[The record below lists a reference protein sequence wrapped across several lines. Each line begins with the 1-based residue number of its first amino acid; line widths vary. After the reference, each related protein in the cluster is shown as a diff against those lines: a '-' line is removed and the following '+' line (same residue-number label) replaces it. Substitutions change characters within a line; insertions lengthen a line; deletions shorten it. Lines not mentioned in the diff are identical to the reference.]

1 MAQHTDSEKNERSK
15 SGDHSKG
22 GDHSKSTA
30 APSSVAAARGDGDI
44 GKTKGS
50 YVVGRQ
56 RRKQYLIAIRRTG
69 GLSPLGVPPLALNSV
84 EHALRSNSDI
94 EVVDTLAPK
103 GFVGVFADGMAG
115 PPDVIVARMD
125 ESKAAMLNQ
134 QAPGQLIVE
143 EDQPLYLLDAA
154 LIPSLVTGRVVDS
167 RQLTVQMVV
176 LGKDTDAIEGAEV
189 YLYGEMLS
197 AMGVTNSAG
206 QVTLSLLGETVQ
218 TIRGIYVKPRSDYWS
233 FYNSQPVIDPGQ
245 PNVVM
250 LTPLNETYPGLPDRQ
265 FMGWGQKAMR
275 LDQIPPN
282 LRGTGVKVAIID
294 SGVTNSHQDL
304 RSITRGFDALGKTT
318 ESANWMIDDTA
329 HGTHCAGIIAGNED
343 NNLGIVGFAPGAE
356 VHVCKIH
363 PGGHISQL
371 IEALEYCVAQR
382 VDVVNINVS
391 IGQFSEIL
399 QQELQRVTSLG
410 TACIVAAGNS
420 GGPVQFPASSPSV
433 LAVAAIGRLEEFPP
447 DSYHAQTVQGPIAEG
462 YFSPR
467 FTCFGPEIA
476 VCAPGVAV
484 LSSVP
489 PNNFATW
496 DGTSTAAPHVT
507 GLAALVLAHH
517 PDFAGA
523 YRAKSSQRVQRL
535 YQILKASA
543 RPLSLGDSRRT
554 GFGIPD
560 APTALTLRLA
570 IPLEMAAPGA
580 TEMAATNGTA
590 FFGHPAYGYRMGPPQ
605 GMPPAAYPSQQ
616 GYWGWGPR

>member
-1 MAQHTDSEKNERSK
+1 MAQNTDSDKPERSKSSDHPK
-15 SGDHSKG
+15 SGDHSK
-22 GDHSKSTA
+22 
-30 APSSVAAARGDGDI
+30 SSAAATARSDG
-44 GKTKGS
+44 GVSTPKRP

-69 GLSPLGVPPLALNSV
+69 DANSLGVPPLALNMV
-84 EHALRSNSDI
+84 EQALRSNSDI
-94 EVVDTLAPK
+94 EVVDTLGPK
-103 GFVGVFADGMAG
+103 GFVGVFADGLAG
-115 PPDVIVARMD
+115 PPDVIVARME
-125 ESKAAMLNQ
+125 ESKAAILNQ

-143 EDQPLYLLDAA
+143 EDQPLCLLDAA
-154 LIPSLVTGRVVDS
+154 LRPSLVTGRVADT
-167 RQLTVQMVV
+167 RQLTVQIVV
-176 LGKDTDAIEGAEV
+176 LGKDAAAVEGAEV
-189 YLYGEMLS
+189 YLYGEMLP

-218 TIRGIYVKPRSDYWS
+218 TLRGIYVKPRSDYWS
-233 FYNSQPVIDPGQ
+233 FYNSQPVIDPSQ

-250 LTPLNETYPGLPDRQ
+250 LTPLSDTYTGLPDAQ
-265 FMGWGQKAMR
+265 VMGWGQKAMR
-275 LDQIPPN
+275 LDQVPPS
-282 LRGTGVKVAIID
+282 LRGAGVKVAIID
-294 SGVTNSHQDL
+294 SGATTSHQDL
-304 RSITRGFDALGKTT
+304 RGITQGFDALGKTT
-318 ESANWMIDDTA
+318 DSANWMIDESA
-329 HGTHCAGIIAGNED
+329 HGTHCAGVIAGSED
-343 NNLGIVGFAPGAE
+343 NNLGIVGFAPSAE

-371 IEALEYCVAQR
+371 IDALEYCVAQR
-382 VDVVNINVS
+382 VDVVNLNVS
-391 IGQFSEIL
+391 ISQYSEIL
-399 QQELQRVTSLG
+399 QQELQRVTGLG
-410 TACIVAAGNS
+410 TACVVAAGNS

-433 LAVAAIGRLEEFPP
+433 LAVAAIGRVGEFPP
-447 DSYHAQTVQGPIAEG
+447 DSYHAQTVQGPISEG

-476 VCAPGVAV
+476 LCAPGVAV

-523 YRAKSSQRVQRL
+523 YRAKSVHRVQRL

-570 IPLEMAAPGA
+570 IPPEMAAENA
-580 TEMAATNGTA
+580 TAMSATNGRA
-590 FFGHPAYGYRMGPPQ
+590 FGHSAYEYQVGALSPV
-605 GMPPAAYPSQQ
+605 AYPSQP
-616 GYWGWGPR
+616 GYWGWR